1 MVLEFEALLAKV
13 MVADVVPLLCGVNA
27 TEKGAL

>member
-13 MVADVVPLLCGVNA
+13 RVADAAPLLCGVNA
-27 TEKGAL
+27 TEKDAL